1 MTFAMGRLRFLLFS
15 APVMIAG
22 SACLAMVEAVT
33 WCFDRS
39 GRWQERVSRCWCRM
53 VLSAAF
59 IRVRTEGLEK
69 IGRHGGYVFVANH
82 SSYLDTPALLAQLP
96 GYVRFFA
103 YRGLFDLP
111 FFGAHLKA
119 AGHLPADSSDV
130 WTSSASLARG
140 TRLLGQSGNSLA
152 LFPEGSRTPRGLR
165 EFREG
170 AAYLAIKAGVPVV
183 PIGIVGL
190 RELMPVGSLY
200 MRRGSVQIRV
210 GDPIPTGAL
219 TESDRGALTRR
230 LHAAVARLMNGGASS
245 QGDFPTADER
255 ADSQSVVQPR
265 GAERHGL
272 DRP

>member
-1 MTFAMGRLRFLLFS
+1 M
-15 APVMIAG
+15 
-22 SACLAMVEAVT
+22 
-33 WCFDRS
+33 
-39 GRWQERVSRCWCRM
+39 
-53 VLSAAF
+53 
-59 IRVRTEGLEK
+59 
-69 IGRHGGYVFVANH
+69 
-82 SSYLDTPALLAQLP
+82 
-96 GYVRFFA
+96 
-103 YRGLFDLP
+103 
-111 FFGAHLKA
+111 
-119 AGHLPADSSDV
+119 
-130 WTSSASLARG
+130 
-140 TRLLGQSGNSLA
+140 
-152 LFPEGSRTPRGLR
+152 
-165 EFREG
+165 
-170 AAYLAIKAGVPVV
+170 PVV